1 MFLTAKGFCV
11 GSLFKRGRLSV
22 QKLVRFSS
30 DNALGFHDY
39 DVRRAL
45 RELVA
50 VKYVEATRSTRSP
63 KLLYKLTV
71 KGRNAFRR
79 GKKSMRAVYGSID
92 VKAASADKKP
102 VSAKATTAPKVSAEA
117 ICDDCGNLGH
127 TSATCTFGR

>member
-1 MFLTAKGFCV
+1 MTAKGFCV
-11 GSLFKRGRLSV
+11 GCLFKRGRLSV

-50 VKYVEATRSTRSP
+50 VKYVEASRSTRSP

-79 GKKSMRAVYGSID
+79 GKKSIRVVYGSID
-92 VKAASADKKP
+92 VKAAKP
-102 VSAKATTAPKVSAEA
+102 TTPKIEGAVSVKTACE
-117 ICDDCGNLGH
+117 DCGSVDHVTADCILG
-127 TSATCTFGR
+127 R